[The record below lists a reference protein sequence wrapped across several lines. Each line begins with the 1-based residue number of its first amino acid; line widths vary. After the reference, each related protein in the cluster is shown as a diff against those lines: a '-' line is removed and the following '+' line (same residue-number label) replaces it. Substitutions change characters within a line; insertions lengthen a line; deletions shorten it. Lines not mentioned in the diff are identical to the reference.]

1 MKHTSIYSL
10 SKYRLDEV
18 EKKILSFLE
27 EIEEE
32 EDIRIT
38 LTREDIRVILETFY
52 RYYERKKIGYLFAEG
67 MIGHFRD
74 MALDA
79 IEYSMD
85 LDLAFVLG
93 ELQLYELLDSP
104 LAVLPRDTKRMV
116 KQIEKKLKP
125 RR

>member
-38 LTREDIRVILETFY
+38 LTREDIHVILETFY

-74 MALDA
+74 MVLDA

-85 LDLAFVLG
+85 FDLAFVLG

-116 KQIEKKLKP
+116 KQIEMKLKP